1 MNFNEKVRD
10 ARARLGL
17 NQKDLANKSG
27 ISVRMIAAYE
37 KGSSFPQAARLYK
50 LAEALEVPIEYL
62 RDDDAQL
69 DFSGSEKTLSH
80 RHADTNDSDTD
91 MDLEKML
98 ADNRAL
104 FAGGMIDDEAKD
116 MYFQALMRAYLE
128 CKDAAKLRDALNHSL
143 NRD

>member
-1 MNFNEKVRD
+1 MNFSEKVRD
-10 ARARLGL
+10 SRARLGL
-17 NQKDLANKSG
+17 NQKELATKAG
-27 ISVRMIAAYE
+27 ISIRMIAAYE

-50 LAEALEVPIEYL
+50 LAEALEVPVEYL
-62 RDDDAQL
+62 RNDDAQL
-69 DFSGSEKTLSH
+69 EPPEEKNKPSRRQSSGNVLE
-80 RHADTNDSDTD
+80 NG

-98 ADNRAL
+98 DDNRAL

>member
-1 MNFNEKVRD
+1 MNFSEKVRD

-27 ISVRMIAAYE
+27 ISIRMIAAYE

-50 LAEALEVPIEYL
+50 LAEALEVPAEYL
-62 RDDDAQL
+62 RDDNLQLKAPQYEKRNAPHYANDDASV
-69 DFSGSEKTLSH
+69 SGI
-80 RHADTNDSDTD
+80 
-91 MDLEKML
+91 DLEKML

-104 FAGGMIDDEAKD
+104 FAGGAIDDEAKD

-128 CKDAAKLRDALNHSL
+128 CKDAAKLRDALNHSN
-143 NRD
+143 NRY

>member
-17 NQKDLANKSG
+17 NQKDLAKKSG

-69 DFSGSEKTLSH
+69 DFSGSEKKISQ
-80 RHADTNDSDTD
+80 RHSDVKELDAD

-128 CKDAAKLRDALNHSL
+128 CKDAAKLRDALNHSF

>member
-17 NQKDLANKSG
+17 NQKDLAKKSG

-69 DFSGSEKTLSH
+69 DFSGSEKKISQ
-80 RHADTNDSDTD
+80 RHSDVKELDAD

-128 CKDAAKLRDALNHSL
+128 CKDTAKLRDALNHSF

>member
-17 NQKDLANKSG
+17 NQKDLAQKSG
-27 ISVRMIAAYE
+27 ISIRMIAAYE

-50 LAEALEVPIEYL
+50 LAEALEVPVEYL
-62 RDDDAQL
+62 RNDEAQL
-69 DFSGSEKTLSH
+69 KSSEAKQNTIQHYS
-80 RHADTNDSDTD
+80 TGGMPETD
-91 MDLEKML
+91 INLEKML
-98 ADNRAL
+98 AENRAL
-104 FAGGMIDDEAKD
+104 FAGGSIDDEAKD

-128 CKDAAKLRDALNHSL
+128 CKDAAKIRDALNHSL